1 MFPSTSVIRILGTEP
16 IRTNC
21 WWPLFQSVVI
31 KQGWLKWPNSSEKL
45 HWKHDSD
52 MTFVLDLCINM
63 RKVTVSS
70 SLHTDLMFSK
80 FSPLRLQQRLRW
92 ISHASSHLWFICF
105 QFSLRSVA
113 FCFFYQ
119 YSNVFASGKT
129 KKKMSIFIFLC
140 KLEKCTLEQVD
151 GNTQTDVVRGETL
164 LFSLVLT
171 HFTSSA
177 DVEKTSTRSDTTWLY
192 HISCVLYVCLSP
204 CFCVY
209 MLCCEVS
216 KPSVGVE
223 VGQVH
228 RGRPWRQQSVV

>member
-113 FCFFYQ
+113 FWFFLSIQ
-119 YSNVFASGKT
+119 QRFRLRQDEKKNVNIYFFVQIR
-129 KKKMSIFIFLC
+129 KMHFRAGGWKHTNRRGQRWNAAFQPGVNSLY
-140 KLEKCTLEQVD
+140 EQCRC
-151 GNTQTDVVRGETL
+151 GEDV
-164 LFSLVLT
+164 
-171 HFTSSA
+171 
-177 DVEKTSTRSDTTWLY
+177 Y
-192 HISCVLYVCLSP
+192 P
-204 CFCVY
+204 
-209 MLCCEVS
+209 
-216 KPSVGVE
+216 
-223 VGQVH
+223 
-228 RGRPWRQQSVV
+228 